1 MIIKKNKLILLL
13 IIISFFIVGCSTT
26 NKEVNKSKEVKS
38 IDDISVKAGY
48 LECSREG
55 TTSSGEPF
63 FNYRIKYK
71 NDEILELNSVE
82 GITTDDSQLLD
93 EYEAA
98 YKEINKNYKNLDY
111 YESTVVRNDSSVA
124 RNTTINYE
132 KIDIQELLEIEGEED
147 NIIVDGKA
155 SLAVWLDFAGKFGTT
170 CQEA

>member
-98 YKEINKNYKNLDY
+98 YKNLDY